1 MKFKKIKLVALCALI
16 AIFLPSQTKA
26 SIYFKKFDSND
37 YNYNQLSKEEIAK
50 QIQAFAYHTY
60 QEPSNCSNRGE
71 VEQQTFFCTN
81 IHEAARVRIAL
92 LMTINANIEDRG
104 ITKDNGVRRIID
116 KTKDSYQADEF
127 TINQNE
133 VADNEWQNYIETSK
147 AYNKSN
153 AAAGGNPSVFYA
165 MVGALK
171 QCVVG
176 DESMSAYRLN
186 YLNSHLNLSSEI
198 QETLDKHPPVGCSDM
213 KHVLEQFVNKSRIE
227 TILNNVPNIPWL
239 NFTESEKLNYAMTS
253 QQQQE
258 ADQLLINDSQFQ
270 NIQSNCALTGVM
282 GVLTCPPLRAM
293 GGMADASFKLI
304 DDKFILKTNFTN
316 RDSTGGQALYNS
328 WKNFRNISNI
338 ILILILLAIIIAYI
352 LNYKLDLYQVKK
364 NLPKL
369 FVLAILINS
378 SFVLI
383 QIAVDFSNI
392 LASGIFSL
400 RPRNNFNILALTGS
414 ALSGTLVAGTVIA
427 AGFSIAALIPVLIGA
442 FVSLL
447 SIIMILTFRDSAF
460 VVIMILAPIAFASL
474 LFPKTER
481 FFTVWKKT
489 IKLILLIP
497 INVAFLL
504 TAGIIVANLM
514 SNSRGMI
521 KIFSI
526 VPLAMQ
532 FYLLPKILSA
542 SMRNLP
548 LAGDKISSITGGLSS
563 KATDKYKA
571 TKLHKWAVHNSELN
585 RQIKIRQGKKIY
597 GFTNKIKNFTA
608 KGIDKVLPGYEL
620 LAKQATFNPEV
631 YKEITDLAN
640 NISPPVA
647 NAYYDIIK
655 EQQEKFD
662 NNNSDKIDI
671 DHYFSQ
677 GKNTYDPKV
686 QEKVKAMLKDA
697 NPNQIL
703 ASMLTVSDDGAG
715 DFEKALIAIKAYQR
729 KGGEMEYLNNI
740 IKTMESNYRKEM
752 KLSDAAQLKE
762 MAKRIRNGTYKYGE
776 DLNFSE
782 SEKISYTKKYILDK
796 TFSSKFK
803 GFDSG
808 SIEDKAFTELV
819 TNGDISKE
827 QFQKIQTIAS
837 QNELA
842 QKYLNK
848 FKI

>member
-1 MKFKKIKLVALCALI
+1 MNFKKIKLAALSVLLAV
-16 AIFLPSQTKA
+16 FLPSQVEA
-26 SIYFKKFDSND
+26 SIYFKRFSVDD

-60 QEPSNCSNRGE
+60 KEPDNCSNRGE
-71 VEQQTFFCTN
+71 VEEQIIFCTN
-81 IHEAARVRIAL
+81 IHEAARARIAL
-92 LMTINANIEDRG
+92 LMTINAMIEDSG
-104 ITKDNGVRRIID
+104 ITKNNEVRRIID
-116 KTKDSYQADEF
+116 KTKDTDQQDEYLF
-127 TINQNE
+127 KPDEVSHSEWRNQTE
-133 VADNEWQNYIETSK
+133 ASK

-153 AAAGGNPSVFYA
+153 AAAGGNPSFFYRMIA
-165 MVGALK
+165 ALK

-176 DESMSAYRLN
+176 DESMSAYRLQ
-186 YLNSHLNLSSEI
+186 YLNSHIKTSSEN
-198 QETLDKHPPVGCSDM
+198 QEAPDKHPPVGCSDL
-213 KHVLEQFVNKSRIE
+213 KHVLRQFVSRKRIDI
-227 TILNNVPNIPWL
+227 ILNNVPNIPWL
-239 NFTESEKLNYAMTS
+239 NFTQSEKLNYAMTS
-253 QQQQE
+253 QQQEE
-258 ADQLLINDSQFQ
+258 ADQLSVDDSEFQ
-270 NIQSNCALTGVM
+270 NIQSNCALTGII
-282 GVLTCPPLRAM
+282 GILTCPPLRAM
-293 GGMADASFKLI
+293 GGMADASFNLI
-304 DDKFILKTNFTN
+304 ENKFILKTNFTN
-316 RDSTGGQALYNS
+316 KDSTGGQALYTS
-328 WKNFRNISNI
+328 WKNFRNISNTV
-338 ILILILLAIIIAYI
+338 LILIFLAIIIAYL

-364 NLPKL
+364 ILPKL

-383 QIAVDFSNI
+383 QLAVDFSNV

-414 ALSGTLVAGTVIA
+414 VLSGALVAGTAIA
-427 AGFSIAALIPVLIGA
+427 AGFSIAALIPVIIGA
-442 FVSLL
+442 FISLL

-460 VVIMILAPIAFASL
+460 VVVMILAPIAFASL

-489 IKLILLIP
+489 IQLILLIP
-497 INVAFLL
+497 INVAFLF
-504 TAGIIVANLM
+504 TAGVIVSGLM
-514 SNSRGMI
+514 SNSSGLI

-548 LAGDKISSITGGLSS
+548 LVGDKISSITGGLSS

-585 RQIKIRQGKKIY
+585 RQIKIRRGRGIY
-597 GFTNKIKNFTA
+597 KYTNKINDLKA
-608 KGIDKVLPGYEL
+608 KAIDKVLPGYEL

-640 NISPPVA
+640 NIDPVSA
-647 NAYYDIIK
+647 GAYYDIIQK
-655 EQQEKFD
+655 LEGSS
-662 NNNSDKIDI
+662 NNKIDI
-671 DHYFSQ
+671 DDSLKGY
-677 GKNTYDPKV
+677 NTKV
-686 QEKVKAMLKDA
+686 QEKVKTMLKDA

-703 ASMLTVSDDGAG
+703 ASMITVSDDGAG
-715 DFEKALIAIKAYQR
+715 DFEQALTAIKAYQR

-776 DLNFSE
+776 DLVFSE
-782 SEKISYTKKYILDK
+782 AEKISYTKKYILDK

-803 GFDSG
+803 GFKPDSV
-808 SIEDKAFTELV
+808 EDKAFTELV
-819 TNGDISKE
+819 TSGDISKE

-837 QNELA
+837 QNESA